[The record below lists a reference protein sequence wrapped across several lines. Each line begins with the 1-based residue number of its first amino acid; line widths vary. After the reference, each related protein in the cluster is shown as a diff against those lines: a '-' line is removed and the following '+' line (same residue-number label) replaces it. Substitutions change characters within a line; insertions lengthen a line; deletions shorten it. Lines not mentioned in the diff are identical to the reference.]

1 MNRLKLKETMD
12 QIHMKEEMQKEIIM
26 KVKRQT
32 DRRAFGKKRL
42 HQAAAAAAAFVLIAG
57 AVIPSQAA
65 IRYFVRDRL
74 ENIPKQEL
82 EAVNQMVQGQNN
94 AEADSFS
101 REYSKEEIKRL
112 QQMQEAY
119 QNGRFPQQ
127 TITFTDS
134 VGQIPDDSLS
144 YDPDTGF
151 LYLPDRTLTDEELL
165 QIIDFN
171 YTRDYAVSQGTA
183 AQEARKEWEEKEE
196 GLKAKVQKE
205 GWITEKEALQ
215 AAEVYLQTEFGLS
228 AEGMIADVFLD
239 EPKTGL
245 FIYHVSYQTEDDISI
260 YAYGIDLNA
269 EDGSLVDTSDVSIR
283 KDRDSETDKDIDKRI
298 E

>member
-32 DRRAFGKKRL
+32 DRRAFGKKKL
-42 HQAAAAAAAFVLIAG
+42 HQAVAAAAAFVLIAG
-57 AVIPSQAA
+57 AVIPSQAGL
-65 IRYFVRDRL
+65 RHFVKDRL
-74 ENIPKQEL
+74 ENMPKQEL
-82 EAVNQMVQGQNN
+82 EAVNQMVQSQNN

-101 REYSKEEIKRL
+101 REYSKEEIKRM
-112 QQMQEAY
+112 QQLQEAY

-134 VGQIPDDSLS
+134 VGQIPNDSLR
-144 YDPDTGF
+144 YDSDTGF
-151 LYLPDRTLTDEELL
+151 LFLPDRTLTDEELL

-171 YTRDYAVSQGTA
+171 YTRDYAVSQGTV
-183 AQEARKEWEEKEE
+183 AQEARKEWAEKEE
-196 GLKAKVQKE
+196 SLKAKVQKE

-215 AAEVYLQTEFGLS
+215 AAEEYLQTEFGLS

-245 FIYHVSYQTEDDISI
+245 FIYHVGYQTEDDISI

-269 EDGSLVDTSDVSIR
+269 EDGSLVDTSDASIR
-283 KDRDSETDKDIDKRI
+283 KDRDLETDNDIDN
-298 E
+298 

>member
-65 IRYFVRDRL
+65 IRYFVKDRL

-101 REYSKEEIKRL
+101 REYSKEEIKRM
-112 QQMQEAY
+112 QQIQEAY

-144 YDPDTGF
+144 YDPDTSF

-245 FIYHVSYQTEDDISI
+245 FIYHVGYQTEDDISI

-269 EDGSLVDTSDVSIR
+269 EDGSLVDTSDASIR
-283 KDRDSETDKDIDKRI
+283 KDRDLETDNDIDN
-298 E
+298 

>member
-42 HQAAAAAAAFVLIAG
+42 HQAAAAATAFVLIAG

-65 IRYFVRDRL
+65 IRYFVKDRL

-101 REYSKEEIKRL
+101 RDYSKEEIKRM
-112 QQMQEAY
+112 QQLQEAY

-144 YDPDTGF
+144 YDPDTSF

-183 AQEARKEWEEKEE
+183 AQEAKKEWAEKEE
-196 GLKAKVQKE
+196 SLKAKVQKE

-245 FIYHVSYQTEDDISI
+245 FIYHVGYQTEDDISI

-269 EDGSLVDTSDVSIR
+269 EDGSLVDTSDASIR
-283 KDRDSETDKDIDKRI
+283 KDQD
-298 E
+298 

>member
-65 IRYFVRDRL
+65 IRYFVKDRL

-82 EAVNQMVQGQNN
+82 EAINQMVQGQNN

-101 REYSKEEIKRL
+101 REYSKEEIKRM

-144 YDPDTGF
+144 YDPDTSF

-269 EDGSLVDTSDVSIR
+269 EDGSLVDTSDASIR
-283 KDRDSETDKDIDKRI
+283 KDRD
-298 E
+298 

>member
-1 MNRLKLKETMD
+1 MNRLKLKETMN

-42 HQAAAAAAAFVLIAG
+42 HQAVAAAAAFVLIAG

-65 IRYFVRDRL
+65 IRYFVKDRL

-101 REYSKEEIKRL
+101 REYSKEEIKRM

-134 VGQIPDDSLS
+134 VGQIPDDSLR

-245 FIYHVSYQTEDDISI
+245 FIYHVGYQTEDDISI

-269 EDGSLVDTSDVSIR
+269 EDGSLVDSSDASIR
-283 KDRDSETDKDIDKRI
+283 KNRDLETDNDIDN
-298 E
+298 

>member
-32 DRRAFGKKRL
+32 DRRAFGRKRL
-42 HQAAAAAAAFVLIAG
+42 HQAAAAIAAFVLIAG
-57 AVIPSQAA
+57 AVIPSQAGLWS
-65 IRYFVRDRL
+65 FVKDRL
-74 ENIPKQEL
+74 ENMPKQKL
-82 EAVNQMVQGQNN
+82 EAINQMVQDQNN
-94 AEADSFS
+94 AEADRFS
-101 REYSKEEIKRL
+101 REYSEEEIKRM
-112 QQMQEAY
+112 QQLQEAY

-127 TITFTDS
+127 TITFTDR
-134 VGQIPDDSLS
+134 VGQIPDDLLR

-183 AQEARKEWEEKEE
+183 AQEARKEWEEKQE

-215 AAEVYLQTEFGLS
+215 EAEVYLQTEFGLS

-260 YAYGIDLNA
+260 YVYGIDLNA
-269 EDGSLVDTSDVSIR
+269 EDGSLVDTSDASIR
-283 KDRDSETDKDIDKRI
+283 KDRKTS
-298 E
+298 

>member
-42 HQAAAAAAAFVLIAG
+42 HQAVAAAAAFVLIAG

-82 EAVNQMVQGQNN
+82 EAVNQMVQSQNN

-101 REYSKEEIKRL
+101 REYSKEEIKRM
-112 QQMQEAY
+112 QQLQEAY

-134 VGQIPDDSLS
+134 VGQIPDDLLR
-144 YDPDTGF
+144 YDPDTNF
-151 LYLPDRTLTDEELL
+151 LYLPDRVLTDEELL

-183 AQEARKEWEEKEE
+183 AQEARKEWEEKQE

-228 AEGMIADVFLD
+228 AEGMETYVFLD

-245 FIYHVSYQTEDDISI
+245 FIYHVSYQTEDDIST

-269 EDGSLVDTSDVSIR
+269 EDGSLVDTSDASIR
-283 KDRDSETDKDIDKRI
+283 KDRDLETDNDIDN
-298 E
+298 

>member
-42 HQAAAAAAAFVLIAG
+42 HQAVAAAAVFVLIAG
-57 AVIPSQAA
+57 AVIPSQAGL
-65 IRYFVRDRL
+65 RHFVKDRL
-74 ENIPKQEL
+74 ENMPKQEL
-82 EAVNQMVQGQNN
+82 EAVNQMVQDQNN

-101 REYSKEEIKRL
+101 RDYSKEEIKRMHQL
-112 QQMQEAY
+112 QEAY

-134 VGQIPDDSLS
+134 VGQIPDDLLR
-144 YDPDTGF
+144 YDPDTSF
-151 LYLPDRTLTDEELL
+151 FYLPDRMLTDEELL

-196 GLKAKVQKE
+196 SLKAKVQKE

-245 FIYHVSYQTEDDISI
+245 FIYHVSYQTEDDIST

-269 EDGSLVDTSDVSIR
+269 EDGSLVDTSDASIR
-283 KDRDSETDKDIDKRI
+283 KDRDLETDNDIDS
-298 E
+298 

>member
-65 IRYFVRDRL
+65 IRYFVKDRL

-101 REYSKEEIKRL
+101 REYSKEEIKRM

-144 YDPDTGF
+144 YDPDTSF

-228 AEGMIADVFLD
+228 AEGMETYVFLD

-245 FIYHVSYQTEDDISI
+245 FIYHVSYQTEDDIST

-269 EDGSLVDTSDVSIR
+269 EDGSLVDTSDASIR
-283 KDRDSETDKDIDKRI
+283 KDRDLETDNDIDN
-298 E
+298 

>member
-42 HQAAAAAAAFVLIAG
+42 HQAAAAATAFVLIAG

-65 IRYFVRDRL
+65 IRYFVKDRL

-101 REYSKEEIKRL
+101 REYSKEEIKRM

-144 YDPDTGF
+144 YDPDTSF

>member
-65 IRYFVRDRL
+65 IRYFVKDRL

-228 AEGMIADVFLD
+228 AEGMVADVFLD

>member
-57 AVIPSQAA
+57 AVIPSQAGL
-65 IRYFVRDRL
+65 RHFVKDRL
-74 ENIPKQEL
+74 ENMPKQEL
-82 EAVNQMVQGQNN
+82 EAVNQMVQSQNN

-101 REYSKEEIKRL
+101 REYSKEEIKRM
-112 QQMQEAY
+112 QQLQEAY

-127 TITFTDS
+127 TITYTDS
-134 VGQIPDDSLS
+134 VGQIPDDLLR
-144 YDPDTGF
+144 YDPDTNF
-151 LYLPDRTLTDEELL
+151 LYLPDRMLTDEELL

-196 GLKAKVQKE
+196 SLKAKVQKE

-228 AEGMIADVFLD
+228 AEGMTADVFLD

-245 FIYHVSYQTEDDISI
+245 FIYHVSYQTEDDIST

-269 EDGSLVDTSDVSIR
+269 EDGSLVDTSDASIR
-283 KDRDSETDKDIDKRI
+283 KDRDLETDNDIDN
-298 E
+298 

>member
-42 HQAAAAAAAFVLIAG
+42 HQAVAAAAAFVLIAG
-57 AVIPSQAA
+57 AVIPSQAGL
-65 IRYFVRDRL
+65 RHFVKDRL

-101 REYSKEEIKRL
+101 REYSKEEIKRM

-134 VGQIPDDSLS
+134 VGQIPDDLLR
-144 YDPDTGF
+144 YDPDTNF
-151 LYLPDRTLTDEELL
+151 LYLPDRMLTDEELL

-245 FIYHVSYQTEDDISI
+245 FIYHVSYQTEDDIST

-269 EDGSLVDTSDVSIR
+269 EDGSLVDTSDASIR
-283 KDRDSETDKDIDKRI
+283 KDRDLETDNDIDN
-298 E
+298 

>member
-42 HQAAAAAAAFVLIAG
+42 HQAVAAAAAFVLIAG
-57 AVIPSQAA
+57 AVIPSQAGL
-65 IRYFVRDRL
+65 RHFVKDRL
-74 ENIPKQEL
+74 ENMPKQEL
-82 EAVNQMVQGQNN
+82 EAVNQMVQSQNN

-101 REYSKEEIKRL
+101 REYSKEEIKRM
-112 QQMQEAY
+112 QQLQEAY

-144 YDPDTGF
+144 YDPDTSF

-215 AAEVYLQTEFGLS
+215 AAEVYLQTEFGVS

-245 FIYHVSYQTEDDISI
+245 FIYHVGYQTEDDISI

-269 EDGSLVDTSDVSIR
+269 EDGSLVDTSDASIR
-283 KDRDSETDKDIDKRI
+283 KDRDLETDNDIDN
-298 E
+298 

>member
-1 MNRLKLKETMD
+1 MNRLKLKETID

-65 IRYFVRDRL
+65 IRYFVKDRL

-101 REYSKEEIKRL
+101 REYSKEEIKRM

-245 FIYHVSYQTEDDISI
+245 FIYHVSYQTEDDIST

-269 EDGSLVDTSDVSIR
+269 EDGSLVDTSDASIR
-283 KDRDSETDKDIDKRI
+283 KDRDLETDNDIDN
-298 E
+298 

>member
-1 MNRLKLKETMD
+1 MNRLKLKETMN

-42 HQAAAAAAAFVLIAG
+42 HQAVAAAAAFVLIAG
-57 AVIPSQAA
+57 AVIPSQAGL
-65 IRYFVRDRL
+65 RHFVKDRL

-101 REYSKEEIKRL
+101 REYSKEEIKRM

-134 VGQIPDDSLS
+134 VGQIPDDLLR
-144 YDPDTGF
+144 YDPDTNF
-151 LYLPDRTLTDEELL
+151 LYLPDRMLTDEELL

-228 AEGMIADVFLD
+228 AEGMETYVFLD

-245 FIYHVSYQTEDDISI
+245 FIYHVSYQTEDDIST

-269 EDGSLVDTSDVSIR
+269 EDGSLVDTSDASIR
-283 KDRDSETDKDIDKRI
+283 KDRDLETDNDIDN
-298 E
+298 

>member
-65 IRYFVRDRL
+65 IRYFVKDRL

-101 REYSKEEIKRL
+101 REYSKEEIKRM

-127 TITFTDS
+127 TITYTDS

-144 YDPDTGF
+144 YDPDTSF

-215 AAEVYLQTEFGLS
+215 AAEVYLQTEFGVS

-245 FIYHVSYQTEDDISI
+245 FIYHVGYQTEDDISI

-269 EDGSLVDTSDVSIR
+269 EDGSLVDTSDASIR
-283 KDRDSETDKDIDKRI
+283 KDRDLETDNDIDN
-298 E
+298 

>member
-57 AVIPSQAA
+57 AVIPSQARL
-65 IRYFVRDRL
+65 RYFVKDRL
-74 ENIPKQEL
+74 ENIPKQEV

-94 AEADSFS
+94 TEADSFS
-101 REYSKEEIKRL
+101 REYSKEEIKRM
-112 QQMQEAY
+112 QQLQEAY

-134 VGQIPDDSLS
+134 IGQIPNDSLR
-144 YDPDTGF
+144 YDSDTGF
-151 LYLPDRTLTDEELL
+151 LFLPDRTLTDEELL

-196 GLKAKVQKE
+196 SLKAKVQKE

-215 AAEVYLQTEFGLS
+215 AAEEYLQTEFGLS

-245 FIYHVSYQTEDDISI
+245 FIYHVSYQTEDDSSI

-269 EDGSLVDTSDVSIR
+269 EDGSLVDTSDASIP
-283 KDRDSETDKDIDKRI
+283 KDRDLETDKDIDKMI

>member
-26 KVKRQT
+26 RVKRQT
-32 DRRAFGKKRL
+32 NRRAFRKKRL
-42 HQAAAAAAAFVLIAG
+42 HQAAAAAAAFILIAG
-57 AVIPSQAA
+57 AVIPSQAG
-65 IRYFVRDRL
+65 IRHFVKDRL
-74 ENIPKQEL
+74 ENMPEQEL
-82 EAVNQMVQGQNN
+82 EAVNQMVQDQNN
-94 AEADSFS
+94 TEADSFS
-101 REYSKEEIKRL
+101 RDYSKEEIKRMQQL
-112 QQMQEAY
+112 QKAY

-134 VGQIPDDSLS
+134 VGQIPDDSLK

-183 AQEARKEWEEKEE
+183 AQEAKKEWAEKEE
-196 GLKAKVQKE
+196 SLKAKVQKE

-228 AEGMIADVFLD
+228 AEGMITYVFLD
-239 EPKTGL
+239 EPKAGR
-245 FIYHVSYQTEDDISI
+245 FIYHVSYQTEDDIST

-269 EDGSLVDTSDVSIR
+269 EDGSLVDTSDASIR
-283 KDRDSETDKDIDKRI
+283 KDQDSETDKDIDKMI

>member
-42 HQAAAAAAAFVLIAG
+42 HQAVAAAAAFVLIAG

-65 IRYFVRDRL
+65 IRYFVKDRL

-101 REYSKEEIKRL
+101 REYSKEEIKRM
-112 QQMQEAY
+112 QQLQEAY

-127 TITFTDS
+127 TITYTDS
-134 VGQIPDDSLS
+134 VGQIPDDLLR
-144 YDPDTGF
+144 YDPDTSF

-215 AAEVYLQTEFGLS
+215 AAEVYLQTEFGVS

-245 FIYHVSYQTEDDISI
+245 FIYHVSYQTEDDIST

-269 EDGSLVDTSDVSIR
+269 EDGSLVDTSDASIR
-283 KDRDSETDKDIDKRI
+283 KDRDLETDNDIDN
-298 E
+298 

>member
-42 HQAAAAAAAFVLIAG
+42 HQAVAAAAVFVLIAG
-57 AVIPSQAA
+57 AVIPSQAGL
-65 IRYFVRDRL
+65 RHFVKDRL
-74 ENIPKQEL
+74 ENMPKQEL
-82 EAVNQMVQGQNN
+82 EAVNQMVQSQNN

-101 REYSKEEIKRL
+101 REYSKEEIKRM
-112 QQMQEAY
+112 QQLQEAY

-127 TITFTDS
+127 TITYTDS
-134 VGQIPDDSLS
+134 VGQIPDDLLR
-144 YDPDTGF
+144 YDPDTSF

-215 AAEVYLQTEFGLS
+215 AAEVYLQTEFGVS

-245 FIYHVSYQTEDDISI
+245 FIYHVSYQTEDDSSI

-269 EDGSLVDTSDVSIR
+269 EDGSLVDTSDASIR
-283 KDRDSETDKDIDKRI
+283 KDRDLETDNDIDN
-298 E
+298 

>member
-42 HQAAAAAAAFVLIAG
+42 HQAVAAAAAFVLIAG
-57 AVIPSQAA
+57 AVIPSQAGL
-65 IRYFVRDRL
+65 RNFVKDRL
-74 ENIPKQEL
+74 ENMPKQEL
-82 EAVNQMVQGQNN
+82 EAVNQMVQSQNN

-101 REYSKEEIKRL
+101 REYSKEEIKRM
-112 QQMQEAY
+112 QQLQEAY

-134 VGQIPDDSLS
+134 VGQIPDDLLR
-144 YDPDTGF
+144 YDPDTNF
-151 LYLPDRTLTDEELL
+151 LYLPDRVLTDEELL

-183 AQEARKEWEEKEE
+183 AQEAKKEWAEKEE
-196 GLKAKVQKE
+196 SLKAKVQKE

-228 AEGMIADVFLD
+228 AEGMETYVFLD

-245 FIYHVSYQTEDDISI
+245 FIYHVSYQTEDDIST

-269 EDGSLVDTSDVSIR
+269 EDGSLVDTSDASIR
-283 KDRDSETDKDIDKRI
+283 KDRDLETDNDIDN
-298 E
+298 

>member
-1 MNRLKLKETMD
+1 MNRLKLKETID

-65 IRYFVRDRL
+65 IRYFVKDRL

-101 REYSKEEIKRL
+101 REYSKEEIKRM

-183 AQEARKEWEEKEE
+183 AQEARKEWEEKQE
-196 GLKAKVQKE
+196 GLKAKIQKE

>member
-65 IRYFVRDRL
+65 IRYFVKDRL

-134 VGQIPDDSLS
+134 VGQIPDDSLR

-151 LYLPDRTLTDEELL
+151 LYLPDRMLTDEELL

-245 FIYHVSYQTEDDISI
+245 FIYHVSYQTEDDSSI
-260 YAYGIDLNA
+260 FSYGIDLNA

>member
-65 IRYFVRDRL
+65 IRYFVKDRL

-101 REYSKEEIKRL
+101 REYSKEEIKRM

-144 YDPDTGF
+144 YDPDTSF

-245 FIYHVSYQTEDDISI
+245 FIYHVGYQTEDDISI

-269 EDGSLVDTSDVSIR
+269 EDGSLVDTSDASIR
-283 KDRDSETDKDIDKRI
+283 KDRDLETDNDIDKMI

>member
-1 MNRLKLKETMD
+1 MNRLKLKETID

-42 HQAAAAAAAFVLIAG
+42 HQVVAAAAAFVLIAG
-57 AVIPSQAA
+57 AVIPSQAGL
-65 IRYFVRDRL
+65 RHFVKDRL

-101 REYSKEEIKRL
+101 REYSKEEIKRM

>member
-101 REYSKEEIKRL
+101 REYSKEEIKRM

-144 YDPDTGF
+144 YDPDTSF

>member
-32 DRRAFGKKRL
+32 DRRAFRKKRL
-42 HQAAAAAAAFVLIAG
+42 HQAAAAAAAFILIAG
-57 AVIPSQAA
+57 AVIPSQAG
-65 IRYFVRDRL
+65 IRHFVKDRL
-74 ENIPKQEL
+74 ENMPEQEL

-101 REYSKEEIKRL
+101 RDYSKEEIKRM
-112 QQMQEAY
+112 QQLQEAY

-134 VGQIPDDSLS
+134 VGQIPDDSLK

-183 AQEARKEWEEKEE
+183 AQEAKKEWAEKEE
-196 GLKAKVQKE
+196 SLKAKVQKE

-228 AEGMIADVFLD
+228 AEGMITYVFLD
-239 EPKTGL
+239 EPKAGR
-245 FIYHVSYQTEDDISI
+245 FIYHVSYQTEDDIST

-269 EDGSLVDTSDVSIR
+269 EDGSLVDTSDASIR
-283 KDRDSETDKDIDKRI
+283 KDQDSETDKDIDKMI

>member
-65 IRYFVRDRL
+65 IRYFVKDRL

-101 REYSKEEIKRL
+101 REYSKEEIKRM

-144 YDPDTGF
+144 YDPDTSF

-245 FIYHVSYQTEDDISI
+245 FIYHVSYQTEDDIST

-269 EDGSLVDTSDVSIR
+269 EDGSLVDTSDASIR
-283 KDRDSETDKDIDKRI
+283 KDRDLETDNDIDN
-298 E
+298 

>member
-32 DRRAFGKKRL
+32 DRRAFRKKRL
-42 HQAAAAAAAFVLIAG
+42 HQAAAAAAAFILIAG
-57 AVIPSQAA
+57 AVIPSQAG
-65 IRYFVRDRL
+65 IRHFVKDRL
-74 ENIPKQEL
+74 ENMPEQEL

-101 REYSKEEIKRL
+101 RDYSKEEIKRM
-112 QQMQEAY
+112 QQLQEAY

-134 VGQIPDDSLS
+134 VGQIPDDSLK

-183 AQEARKEWEEKEE
+183 AQEAKKEWAEKEE
-196 GLKAKVQKE
+196 SLKAKVQKE

-228 AEGMIADVFLD
+228 AEGMITYVFLD
-239 EPKTGL
+239 EPKAGR
-245 FIYHVSYQTEDDISI
+245 FIYHVSYQTEDDIST

-269 EDGSLVDTSDVSIR
+269 EDGSLVDTSDASIR
-283 KDRDSETDKDIDKRI
+283 KKPGFRNG
-298 E
+298 

>member
-42 HQAAAAAAAFVLIAG
+42 HQAVAAAAAFVLIAG
-57 AVIPSQAA
+57 AVIPSQAGL
-65 IRYFVRDRL
+65 RNFVKDRL
-74 ENIPKQEL
+74 ENMPKQEL
-82 EAVNQMVQGQNN
+82 EAVNQMVQSQNN

-101 REYSKEEIKRL
+101 REYSKEEIKRM
-112 QQMQEAY
+112 QQLQEAY

-134 VGQIPDDSLS
+134 VGQIPDDLLR
-144 YDPDTGF
+144 YDPDTNF
-151 LYLPDRTLTDEELL
+151 LYLPDRVLTDEELL

-196 GLKAKVQKE
+196 SLKAKVQKE

-228 AEGMIADVFLD
+228 AEGMETYVFLD

>member
-1 MNRLKLKETMD
+1 MNRLKLKETMN

-42 HQAAAAAAAFVLIAG
+42 HQAVAAAAAFVLIAG
-57 AVIPSQAA
+57 AVIPSQAGL
-65 IRYFVRDRL
+65 RHFVKDRL

-101 REYSKEEIKRL
+101 REYSKEEIKRM

-144 YDPDTGF
+144 YDPDTSF

-245 FIYHVSYQTEDDISI
+245 FIYHVGYQTEDDISI

-269 EDGSLVDTSDVSIR
+269 EDGSLVDTSDASIR
-283 KDRDSETDKDIDKRI
+283 KDRDLETDNDIDN
-298 E
+298 